1 MHICFVFGV
10 QILVTLNKNAGEVT
24 SRLDSENQPGGSTAT
39 LGDSEEP

>member
-24 SRLDSENQPGGSTAT
+24 LRLDSENQLGGSAAT